1 MQDNDEILFYSFTQT
16 TNNSSIKNNKI
27 KPMKCSFNIQS
38 SSQLNNYLMNENIY
52 LTKNILFFLITALR
66 QFHRNLIIFYEILKS
81 LLEKLNNPFND
92 KSFIYEKND
101 SFYIN
106 LIINDYNKEI
116 NIINKNFDNIFT
128 LENIEHFL
136 FSNNKH
142 KVNVLLYSFMVTFTF
157 YTEKIEKIKR
167 PRNDIFKLL
176 ESLKE
181 KYICNSETSKL
192 CECCCYNSII
202 KIISYLNQFNEE
214 KKSKMKKFVN
224 IYKIEKEKEEEIKK
238 IDNLYN
244 KIYNIEKNIRI
255 FEKLIQKNKSFSI
268 NIQKELNQFDLY
280 YKNYQSKK

>member
-192 CECCCYNSII
+192 CECCSCNSII
-202 KIISYLNQFNEE
+202 KIISYLNEFKEE

-224 IYKIEKEKEEEIKK
+224 IYKIEKKK
-238 IDNLYN
+238 
-244 KIYNIEKNIRI
+244 
-255 FEKLIQKNKSFSI
+255 
-268 NIQKELNQFDLY
+268 
-280 YKNYQSKK
+280 KKK